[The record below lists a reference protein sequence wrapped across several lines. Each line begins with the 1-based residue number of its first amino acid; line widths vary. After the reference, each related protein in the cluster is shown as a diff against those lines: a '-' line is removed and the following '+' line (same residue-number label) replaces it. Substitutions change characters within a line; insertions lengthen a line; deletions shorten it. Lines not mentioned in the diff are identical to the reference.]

1 MDNVNDTFFDGH
13 YKDIW
18 RSIIPEIL
26 TTREVDFIQ
35 QYFNLK
41 PEDKVLDIMCGYG
54 RHALGLARKGMNV
67 TAIDNLAEYINE
79 IKEIAEKENLAIVAI
94 QSNVINYTADA
105 DFDLVICM
113 GNSLNFFDAE
123 DTLNIMKAV
132 AGHLKTGGKFLIN
145 SWSVA
150 EIVSRNFRE
159 RNESKIGDMRFLTES
174 KSLSHP
180 TRIETQSTI
189 IAPNGSVETKTGIDY
204 IFTVAEIEEM
214 LSKVGFAV
222 NEMYSIPGKKKF
234 AEGEPRIYI
243 IAEKVSR

>member
-1 MDNVNDTFFDGH
+1 MSNINDSFFDGY

-26 TTREVDFIQ
+26 TTREVDFIL

-67 TAIDNLAEYINE
+67 TAIDNLADYVNE
-79 IKEIAEKENLAIVAI
+79 IKEIAQKENLTVAAI

-113 GNSLNFFDAE
+113 GNSLNFFNAE

-132 AGHLKTGGKFLIN
+132 AGHLKPGGKFLIN
-145 SWSVA
+145 SWSLA
-150 EIVSRNFRE
+150 EIVSKNFRE

-174 KSLSHP
+174 KYLSHP

-189 IAPNGSVETKTGIDY
+189 IAPDGSEETKTGIDY
-204 IFTVAEIEEM
+204 ILTVAEIEEM
-214 LSKVGFAV
+214 LNKAGFAV
-222 NEMYSIPGKKKF
+222 NDMYSIPGEKKF
-234 AEGEPRIYI
+234 TEGEPRIYI
-243 IAEKVSR
+243 IAEKISL